1 MSFKAHRE
9 EKAIRRLNSSQVVV
23 ARRETKI
30 EGAHGLAAKIVRIG
44 PDLESIARKKPRLR
58 TIKRK
63 RVKRVPG
70 LRERPVRRA

>member
-9 EKAIRRLNSSQVVV
+9 KNAIRRLNSSQVVV
-23 ARRETKI
+23 ARRETKT

-63 RVKRVPG
+63 RGYGGTG